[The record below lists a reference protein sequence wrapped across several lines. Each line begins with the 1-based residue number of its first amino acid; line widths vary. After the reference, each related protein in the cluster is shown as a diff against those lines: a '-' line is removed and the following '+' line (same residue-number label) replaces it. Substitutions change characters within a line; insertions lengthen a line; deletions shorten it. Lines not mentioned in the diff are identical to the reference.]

1 MNYSVK
7 LHITRPGGIVQNR
20 FIVLIFHKKGIEWNV
35 ERLLIGVLL
44 QASREEKLD
53 VRVISWPL
61 FLFSEQEERT

>member
-1 MNYSVK
+1 MNYSVR
-7 LHITRPGGIVQNR
+7 LHITRQGGIVQNR

-61 FLFSEQEERT
+61 FRIF